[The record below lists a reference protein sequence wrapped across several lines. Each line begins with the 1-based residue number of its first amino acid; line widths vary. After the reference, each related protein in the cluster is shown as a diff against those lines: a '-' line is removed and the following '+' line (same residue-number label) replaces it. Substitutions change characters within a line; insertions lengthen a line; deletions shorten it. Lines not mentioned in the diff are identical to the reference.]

1 MILPQ
6 GFFASLLFK
15 SCKIYRA
22 IIVFFCNLLLKIV
35 KVFAIIKKDN
45 LTKEGTDMEIRYE
58 LSKNLKEKPT
68 DETKLGFGHVFTD
81 HMFIMDYDT
90 GMGWHDA
97 RIVPYGNIE
106 LSPAAMCLHYG
117 QEIFEGLKAYRTAD
131 GKIQLFRPD
140 ENFKRMNVSAERM
153 VIPQIDEE
161 FCLKALMELLKIEKD
176 WVPHT
181 DGTSLYIRPFIIS
194 CDPYV
199 GVRPA
204 DHYMFIIILS
214 PSGAYYST
222 GLNPVKIYV
231 EQKYVRA
238 VRGGTGFA
246 KTAANYAISLA
257 GQDEAHKQDYEQVLW
272 LDGVEQKY
280 VEEVGSMNIFF
291 VIDGEVITPLLTGSV
306 LPGITRKSAIEI
318 CKKKGYKVSERR
330 ISIQEIADAYD
341 NGKLQEVFGT
351 GTAAVIS
358 PVGHLK
364 WGDKIMTIND
374 NKIGEISQML
384 YDTLTGIQYGKL
396 PDEFGWIYKLED

>member
-1 MILPQ
+1 MLE
-6 GFFASLLFK
+6 
-15 SCKIYRA
+15 
-22 IIVFFCNLLLKIV
+22 
-35 KVFAIIKKDN
+35 IK
-45 LTKEGTDMEIRYE
+45 YE
-58 LSKNLKEKPT
+58 LAKNLKEKPK
-68 DETKLGFGHVFTD
+68 DETKLGFGHIFTD
-81 HMFIMDYDT
+81 HMFVMNYDT
-90 GMGWHDA
+90 GKGWNNA
-97 RIVPYGNIE
+97 RIVPFGDVS

-131 GKIQLFRPD
+131 GSVQLFRPD

-153 VIPQIDEE
+153 VIPKIDEE
-161 FCLKALMELLKIEKD
+161 FCLYALKELLKIEED
-176 WVPHT
+176 WVPST
-181 DGTSLYIRPFIIS
+181 EGAALYIRPFIFAT
-194 CDPYV
+194 DPYV

-204 DHYMFIIILS
+204 DHYLFMIILS

-231 EQKYVRA
+231 ESRYVRA

-291 VIDGEVITPLLTGSV
+291 VIDGKVITPALTGSV
-306 LPGITRKSAIEI
+306 LPGITRKSAIEV
-318 CKKKGYKVSERR
+318 CRSRGYEVEERR
-330 ISIQEIADAYD
+330 ISIEEIAKAYD
-341 NGKLQEVFGT
+341 DGKLDEVFGT

-364 WGDKIMTIND
+364 WNDKIMTIND
-374 NKIGEISQML
+374 NKIGTVSQML
-384 YDTLTGIQYGKL
+384 YDTMTGIQWGKI
-396 PDEFGWIYKLED
+396 PDEFGWVFPLKD

>member
-1 MILPQ
+1 VI
-6 GFFASLLFK
+6 FFKKHLKNLRNCIIIICGIKNERRIFVMEI
-15 SCKIYRA
+15 KIE
-22 IIVFFCNLLLKIV
+22 
-35 KVFAIIKKDN
+35 
-45 LTKEGTDMEIRYE
+45 LTK
-58 LSKNLKEKPT
+58 NPKEKPQ
-68 DETKLGFGHVFTD
+68 DETKLGFGHIFTD
-81 HMFIMDYDT
+81 HMFVMNYDT

-97 RIVPYGNIE
+97 RIVPYGEIS

-131 GKIQLFRPD
+131 GSVQLFRPD
-140 ENFKRMNVSAERM
+140 ENFKRMNVSNERM
-153 VIPQIDEE
+153 VIPAIDEE
-161 FCLKALMELLKIEKD
+161 FVLEALKKLVKLEED

-181 DGTSLYIRPFIIS
+181 EGASLYIRPFIIS
-194 CDPYV
+194 TDPYV
-199 GVRPA
+199 GVKPA
-204 DHYMFIIILS
+204 DHYLFMIILS

-246 KTAANYAISLA
+246 KTAANYAISLK

-280 VEEVGSMNIFF
+280 IEEVGSMNIFF
-291 VIDGEVITPLLTGSV
+291 VIDGEVITPKLTGSV

-318 CKKKGYKVSERR
+318 CKNKGYKVSERR
-330 ISIQEIADAYD
+330 ISIEEVAKAYD
-341 NGKLQEVFGT
+341 EGKLDEVFGT

-364 WGDKIMTIND
+364 WGDKVMTIND

-384 YDTLTGIQYGKL
+384 YDTLTGIQWGKL
-396 PDEFGWIYKLED
+396 PDDYNWIVKI

>member
-1 MILPQ
+1 MDIRIELTDTPKAKPQ
-6 GFFASLLFK
+6 
-15 SCKIYRA
+15 
-22 IIVFFCNLLLKIV
+22 
-35 KVFAIIKKDN
+35 
-45 LTKEGTDMEIRYE
+45 
-58 LSKNLKEKPT
+58 
-68 DETKLGFGHVFTD
+68 DETKLGFGHIFTD
-81 HMFIMDYDT
+81 HMFVMNYDT

-97 RIVPYGNIE
+97 RIVPYGEIS

-131 GKIQLFRPD
+131 GSVQLFRPD

-153 VIPQIDEE
+153 VIPKIDEE
-161 FCLKALMELLKIEKD
+161 FMVEATKKLIEIEQD

-181 DGTSLYIRPFIIS
+181 DGAALYIRPFIFAT
-194 CDPYV
+194 DPYV

-204 DHYMFIIILS
+204 DHYLFLIILS

-246 KTAANYAISLA
+246 KTAANYAISLK
-257 GQDEAHKQDYEQVLW
+257 GQDEAHNQDYEQVLW

-280 VEEVGSMNIFF
+280 IEEVGSMNIFF
-291 VIDGEVITPLLTGSV
+291 VIDGEVITPELTGSV
-306 LPGITRKSAIEI
+306 LPGITRKSAVEI

-330 ISIQEIADAYD
+330 ITIQEVAEAYD
-341 NGKLQEVFGT
+341 AGKLDEVFGT

-364 WGDKIMTIND
+364 WGDKIMTIN
-374 NKIGEISQML
+374 NNEIGPISQML
-384 YDTLTGIQYGKL
+384 YDTMTGIQWGKI
-396 PDEFGWIYKLED
+396 PDEYGWIVKI

>member
-1 MILPQ
+1 M
-6 GFFASLLFK
+6 
-15 SCKIYRA
+15 
-22 IIVFFCNLLLKIV
+22 
-35 KVFAIIKKDN
+35 DN
-45 LTKEGTDMEIRYE
+45 REIRIE
-58 LSKNLKEKPT
+58 KTKTPKAKPT

-81 HMFIMDYDT
+81 HMFVMNYDA
-90 GMGWHDA
+90 GQGWHDA
-97 RIVPYGNIE
+97 RIVPYGEIS

-131 GKIQLFRPD
+131 GSVQMFRPQ
-140 ENFKRMNVSAERM
+140 ENFKRMNTSAERM

-161 FCLKALMELLKIEKD
+161 FMLKALKTLVELEKD

-181 DGTSLYIRPFIIS
+181 DGASLYIRPFIFAT
-194 CDPYV
+194 DPYV
-199 GVRPA
+199 GVKPA
-204 DHYMFIIILS
+204 DHYLFMIILS

-231 EQKYVRA
+231 EERYVRA

-246 KTAANYAISLA
+246 KTAANYAISLK

-280 VEEVGSMNIFF
+280 IEEVGSMNIFF

-306 LPGITRKSAIEI
+306 LPGITRKSALEL
-318 CKKKGYKVSERR
+318 CRKWGMKVSERR
-330 ISIQEIADAYD
+330 ITIQEVAEAYD
-341 NGKLQEVFGT
+341 AGKLDEVFGT

-364 WGDKIMTIND
+364 WGDKVMEIND
-374 NKIGEISQML
+374 NKIGKISQKL
-384 YDTLTGIQYGKL
+384 YDTMTGMQYGKL
-396 PDEFGWIYKLED
+396 PDDMGWIEKL